1 MSLLMDALKRA
12 EASKQQ
18 QSGSGEASTPPELAG
33 LSLEPVGSENGE
45 KATPLPDLASHLDAV
60 DADLEASASL
70 AANSARPT
78 TPSTPP
84 PAFAAPDPGREAARA
99 MFAAKIPEPA
109 PSRTGLWLVL
119 GVLGLCGVGIGIY
132 FWLQLSQLNAP
143 SAGRPLNSSPSLQIT
158 RTTSA
163 PPVAIP
169 SVPVPKPSATV
180 LERSETAAA
189 PPESI
194 ARAASANALSR
205 GRPADADAT
214 PTEPTI
220 PNARV
225 QLSRSRPTGDPLVL
239 RAWSNLQAGKL
250 DAAFRD
256 YEQTLRND
264 PKNVDALMGLA
275 VIAQRE
281 GRPTD
286 AERFFQLA
294 LEADPKN
301 AAAQAAVIGN
311 NAPSDPSSAESRLK
325 TALGD
330 QPDSPS
336 LNFALGNLYARQ
348 QRWPEAQQ
356 AYFNAVAGDGD
367 NPDYL
372 FNLAVSL
379 DQLRQAKPATQYYQ
393 KALEAG
399 AKRPAAFDRERA
411 SRRLGQLTATP

>member
-1 MSLLMDALKRA
+1 MDALKRA

-18 QSGSGEASTPPELAG
+18 QSGTGEAKPPAEPAG

-70 AANSARPT
+70 AASSART
-78 TPSTPP
+78 VTPSTPP

-99 MFAAKIPEPA
+99 MFAAKIPEPP
-109 PSRTGLWLVL
+109 PSRAALWLVL
-119 GVLGLCGVGIGIY
+119 GALGLCGVGIGVY
-132 FWLQLSQLNAP
+132 FWLQLNQLNAP
-143 SAGRPLNSSPSLQIT
+143 SAGRPLNNTPSLQIT
-158 RTTSA
+158 RTTTA

-180 LERSETAAA
+180 LERSETVAA
-189 PPESI
+189 PESI

-205 GRPADADAT
+205 GRPADAEAT
-214 PTEPTI
+214 PSEPAI

-239 RAWSNLQAGKL
+239 RAWGNLQAGKL

-281 GRPTD
+281 GRPAD

-311 NAPSDPSSAESRLK
+311 NAPSDPSTAESRLK
-325 TALGD
+325 TALAD

-393 KALEAG
+393 KALEAA